1 MKDHKGTIFFLADLL
16 KYARIPFDH
25 DQIQRGN
32 ACGKG
37 HETGGKP
44 RLMSRGGAQRQGAG
58 PSVPQ
63 IFWNPY
69 LPTPYGFYLDRPNST
84 SGVFR
89 GGALCEPPPP
99 LAGPP

>member
-44 RLMSRGGAQRQGAG
+44 RLMSRGRG
-58 PSVPQ
+58 PASPKY
-63 IFWNPY
+63 FGTPTY
-69 LPTPYGFYLDRPNST
+69 LRHT
-84 SGVFR
+84 VFT
-89 GGALCEPPPP
+89 
-99 LAGPP
+99 